1 MVTSLMIS
9 NALLWVLMLAVI
21 VALWALA
28 RQVGILYE
36 RIAPMGAL
44 MTDAGPKLGDAAP
57 RFDLAAL
64 NGARIAVGGER
75 GRSQLLFFLSPTCPV
90 CKKLLP
96 VLKSSAQAERE
107 WLDVIVASDGDAT
120 QHLAFYGSAGL
131 QQFPYVLSA
140 ELGMAYRVSR
150 LPYAVLLDE
159 RGVIRAK
166 GLINSREHLE
176 SLFNAKELGVGSVQD
191 YLRGREAAAPG
202 ERA

>member
-1 MVTSLMIS
+1 MTSLTIS

-44 MTDAGPKLGDAAP
+44 MTDAGPKLGEAAP
-57 RFDLAAL
+57 RFDLPAL
-64 NGARIAVGGER
+64 NGTTVAIGGER
-75 GRSQLLFFLSPTCPV
+75 GKSQLLFFLSPTCPV

-107 WLDVIVASDGDAT
+107 WLDVIVASDGDST

-140 ELGMAYRVSR
+140 DLGMTYRVSR

-166 GLINSREHLE
+166 GLINSREHLD

-191 YLRGREAAAPG
+191 YLRDRVAAQPG

>member
-1 MVTSLMIS
+1 MTSLMIS

-44 MTDAGPKLGDAAP
+44 MTDAGPKLGEAAP
-57 RFDLAAL
+57 RFDLPAL
-64 NGARIAVGGER
+64 NGATVAIGGER
-75 GRSQLLFFLSPTCPV
+75 AKSQLLFFLSPTCPV

-107 WLDVIVASDGDAT
+107 WLDVIVASDGDST
-120 QHLAFYGSAGL
+120 QHLAFYGAAGL

-140 ELGMAYRVSR
+140 DLGMTYRVSR

-166 GLINSREHLE
+166 GLINSREHLD

-191 YLRGREAAAPG
+191 YLRDRVAAQPG
-202 ERA
+202 EHA